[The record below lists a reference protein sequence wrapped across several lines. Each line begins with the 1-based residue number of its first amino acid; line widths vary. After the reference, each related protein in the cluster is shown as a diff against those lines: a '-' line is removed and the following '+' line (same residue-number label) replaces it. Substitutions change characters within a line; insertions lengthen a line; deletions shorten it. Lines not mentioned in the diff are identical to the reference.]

1 MAFPAVL
8 ARAHPRLRDWV
19 LRRGLLPTDLT
30 ELFSAEELDSGSA
43 LTELQDELEV
53 DSDEVGV
60 FEHDF
65 WELLT
70 ACGQESRRQHA
81 RLASV
86 PIWQMHLEAQAKR
99 LRRWKEDELD
109 RFDADEARR
118 GRQVPPPPPANPRFA
133 TARRR
138 SLALDGDV
146 RAREKAEEAERNK
159 WLGRLQVILD
169 SLDASSRRQ
178 SGCADDR
185 RLIKALVG
193 GRRASTLRARVRTWE
208 QYRRWLRAARGLE
221 HPRSAGDFVD
231 YLFDRSEEPCGR
243 SVLRGAY
250 DMLRFAE
257 EMAGTPKEARIS
269 EQMLVKSSLKGLMAE
284 AAAVGPKKRGGQAPR
299 PFVAMVGLLE
309 DLVMRDGSLCSHA
322 FWRGG

>member
-8 ARAHPRLRDWV
+8 ARAHPRLRGWV

-86 PIWQMHLEAQAKR
+86 PIWQMHLEAEAKR
-99 LRRWKEDELD
+99 RRRWKDDELD
-109 RFDADEARR
+109 RFDADEARM
-118 GRQVPPPPPANPRFA
+118 GRQVLPPPPANPRFA

-169 SLDASSRRQ
+169 SLDLETAIGLRGRSAPDQGARGGSARIDSASSGAHLGAIPQ
-178 SGCADDR
+178 VASG
-185 RLIKALVG
+185 G
-193 GRRASTLRARVRTWE
+193 ART
-208 QYRRWLRAARGLE
+208 
-221 HPRSAGDFVD
+221 
-231 YLFDRSEEPCGR
+231 
-243 SVLRGAY
+243 
-250 DMLRFAE
+250 
-257 EMAGTPKEARIS
+257 
-269 EQMLVKSSLKGLMAE
+269 
-284 AAAVGPKKRGGQAPR
+284 
-299 PFVAMVGLLE
+299 
-309 DLVMRDGSLCSHA
+309 
-322 FWRGG
+322 